1 MLRALRAVRCA
12 AGPGRNNAEAAPS
25 THTHTRHTLARQI
38 VERDVPARYLLRL
51 GMGEAELDTDL
62 DFSRVGRVN
71 AMLARR
77 LELLAEV
84 RPGGARRRCVCVCVW
99 L

>member
-1 MLRALRAVRCA
+1 MWSDILVTC
-12 AGPGRNNAEAAPS
+12 
-25 THTHTRHTLARQI
+25 
-38 VERDVPARYLLRL
+38 RYLLRL
-51 GMGEAELDTDL
+51 GMGEQELATEM

-84 RPGGARRRCVCVCVW
+84 H
-99 L
+99 LD

>member
-1 MLRALRAVRCA
+1 
-12 AGPGRNNAEAAPS
+12 
-25 THTHTRHTLARQI
+25 
-38 VERDVPARYLLRL
+38 
-51 GMGEAELDTDL
+51 MGEAELDTEQ

-84 RPGGARRRCVCVCVW
+84 ERMARQLGVVSSWWQLRSKDVRVYGVAGVCVLIKRGFAEVG
-99 L
+99 

>member
-1 MLRALRAVRCA
+1 
-12 AGPGRNNAEAAPS
+12 
-25 THTHTRHTLARQI
+25 
-38 VERDVPARYLLRL
+38 
-51 GMGEAELDTDL
+51 MGEAELDTEQ

-84 RPGGARRRCVCVCVW
+84 EKMARQLGVVSGRAAGVVMAREAGAEGKKGKGSTHGSADAQEKTKNGTDLCD
-99 L
+99 

>member
-1 MLRALRAVRCA
+1 
-12 AGPGRNNAEAAPS
+12 
-25 THTHTRHTLARQI
+25 
-38 VERDVPARYLLRL
+38 
-51 GMGEAELDTDL
+51 MGEAELDTEQ

-84 RPGGARRRCVCVCVW
+84 EKMARQLGVVGRTP
-99 L
+99 

>member
-1 MLRALRAVRCA
+1 MW
-12 AGPGRNNAEAAPS
+12 S
-25 THTHTRHTLARQI
+25 DTLMTF
-38 VERDVPARYLLRL
+38 RYLLRL
-51 GMGEAELDTDL
+51 GMGEQELATDM

-84 RPGGARRRCVCVCVW
+84 RHSTGLSNATLLQQKNTCLGCPYTGTHGLAA
-99 L
+99 